1 MHEVYK
7 SYRSKLCSHF
17 DMKISRLYFM
27 HLKILFDI
35 KTFLLSIGVCVRYI
49 FKKNKTNFQ
58 CNFNKLKMK
67 RDTIEFILHIGVF

>member
-1 MHEVYK
+1 
-7 SYRSKLCSHF
+7 
-17 DMKISRLYFM
+17 M

-49 FKKNKTNFQ
+49 KKKKKKLTNFQ

-67 RDTIEFILHIGVF
+67 RDTIEFILHTGVFKKKAFPWYI

>member
-1 MHEVYK
+1 
-7 SYRSKLCSHF
+7 
-17 DMKISRLYFM
+17 M

-35 KTFLLSIGVCVRYI
+35 KTFLLSIGVCVGYI
-49 FKKNKTNFQ
+49 KKKKTNFQ